1 MKRLKFF
8 PFYLI
13 ILSLFVVSCEDNDD
27 NNNTP
32 AIPGGSGSVELVQ
45 TQNEFV
51 WRGLNLYYFWQQDT
65 PNLADD
71 RFSTLDEFYTFLNT
85 YDNPEIMFN
94 DAPLRNADDR
104 FTFFNEDYRVLANA
118 QQGVFKTNGLSFVLT
133 RVTQGSSDIVGVVR
147 YVNNNT
153 DASGKDVARGD
164 IFNAVN
170 GTPLFFNSSDDNNLD
185 LLDPDTYTLNFA
197 TIENGSA
204 VSNGKNIEFTKVEQD
219 INPILITKTFDI
231 DGKSIGYLM
240 YNRFTSNFDD
250 ELNTAFASLAG
261 VDELVLDM
269 RYNPGGS
276 VRSSVRL
283 ASMITGQFTGQLML
297 RQRYNDKLQA
307 QFSEAQI
314 TDNFVDNISGTSLN
328 SLGLERVYIIATDDT
343 ASASELV
350 INGLDPYIDVV
361 HVGTTTV
368 GKNEFSLTLVDDV
381 ENQFVFNRN
390 DTSGIAEGNFWA
402 IVPLLGRNENAD
414 GFFDYTSGLAPDVT
428 AEESLSNLGILGD
441 ENEPLLAAALAQIT
455 GSTTKGLQTV
465 KDPIKSI
472 MSSEVMTVLKDNMYI
487 DGDKMKKV
495 MLELKTN

>member
-1 MKRLKFF
+1 MV
-8 PFYLI
+8 
-13 ILSLFVVSCEDNDD
+13 LSLFVISCEDNDD
-27 NNNTP
+27 NNSTP

-65 PNLADD
+65 PNLADS
-71 RFSTLDEFYTFLNT
+71 RFNTLDEFYTFLNT
-85 YDNPEIMFN
+85 YDDPETMFN
-94 DAPLRNADDR
+94 EAPLRNQDDR

-133 RVTQGSSDIVGVVR
+133 RVTSGSSEIVGVVR

-153 DASGKDVARGD
+153 DASSKDVARGD
-164 IFNAVN
+164 IFSAVN
-170 GTPLFFNSSDDNNLD
+170 GTPLFFNSSEDNNLD

-231 DGKSIGYLM
+231 GGKSIGYLM

-261 VDELVLDM
+261 VDELILDM

-297 RQRYNDKLQA
+297 RQRYNDKLQEA
-307 QFSEAQI
+307 FSEAQV

-328 SLGLERVYIIATDDT
+328 SLGLEKVYVIATDDT

-350 INGLDPYIDVV
+350 INGLRAYIDVI

-368 GKNEFSLTLVDDV
+368 GKNEFSITLVDDV
-381 ENQFVFNRN
+381 DNQYIFDRTN
-390 DTSGIAEGNFWA
+390 TSGIAEGNLWA
-402 IVPLLGRNENAD
+402 IQPLLGRNENAD
-414 GFFDYTSGLAPDVT
+414 GFSDYTGGFSPNVT
-428 AEESLSNLGILGD
+428 SEEALTNLGILGD
-441 ENEPLLAAALAQIT
+441 ENEPLLATALAQIT
-455 GSTTKGLQTV
+455 GATIKGIRFV
-465 KDPIKSI
+465 KDPIKPI
-472 MSSEVMTVLKDNMYI
+472 MSSDHMTILKDDMYI
-487 DGDKMKKV
+487 DGDKIKDA
-495 MLELKTN
+495 MLEIKEN